1 MKNIQH
7 YVWLSLTIA
16 MLASCKSHTATNQQ
30 QSANPGV
37 PVLQA
42 KNFADTINGKTTS
55 LYLLKNKNGMQV
67 AITNYG
73 ARLVSIV
80 VPDKNNVPTD
90 VIIGFTNV
98 KEYVTSPD
106 RFYGAIIGR
115 VANRI
120 AKGMFTLGGKTYHL
134 AINNPPNSLH
144 GGEPG
149 YQDVVWDATQ
159 PNDSTVELSYLSK
172 DGQANYP
179 GNLQIHVTYT
189 LGSDNALKI
198 SYEAQ
203 TDKTTLVSLTNHSYF
218 NLNGEGSGTID
229 NQELQLN
236 ADQVT
241 PVDSTQIPTGKF
253 DSVAG
258 TPFDFRTLTAIGKR
272 IGEKNTQLAY
282 GKGYDVNYV
291 LNNPKAGSLFHAAT
305 VIGDKSG
312 IQMDVY
318 TVEPGLQFYSGNFM
332 AGNNILQNKNIK
344 DGYRTA
350 FCLETQHY
358 PDAPNHKNFPSI
370 VLKPGKK
377 YATYSIY
384 KFSVEK

>member
-1 MKNIQH
+1 MNNIQH

-16 MLASCKSHTATNQQ
+16 MLASCKPHTATNQQ
-30 QSANPGV
+30 PSVNTCI

-42 KNFADTINGKTTS
+42 KNFSDAINGKTSS
-55 LYLLKNKNGMQV
+55 LYHLKNKNGMQV

-73 ARLVSIV
+73 ARLVSII
-80 VPDKNNVPTD
+80 VPDKNNAPTD
-90 VIIGFTNV
+90 VIVGFTNV
-98 KEYVTSPD
+98 KEYITSPD

-120 AKGMFTLGGKTYHL
+120 AKGNFTLDGKTYHL

-189 LGSDNALKI
+189 LESDNALKI

-218 NLNGEGSGTID
+218 NLNGEGSRTIY
-229 NQELQLN
+229 NHELQLN

-272 IGEKNTQLAY
+272 IGVKNTQLAY
-282 GKGYDVNYV
+282 GKGYDINYV
-291 LNNPKAGSLFHAAT
+291 LSNPKPGSLFHAAT

-312 IQMDVY
+312 IKMDVY
-318 TVEPGLQFYSGNFM
+318 TVDPGLQFYSGNFM

-344 DGYRTA
+344 DDYRTA
-350 FCLETQHY
+350 FCLETQHF

-377 YATYSIY
+377 YTTYSIY
-384 KFSVEK
+384 KFSIEK